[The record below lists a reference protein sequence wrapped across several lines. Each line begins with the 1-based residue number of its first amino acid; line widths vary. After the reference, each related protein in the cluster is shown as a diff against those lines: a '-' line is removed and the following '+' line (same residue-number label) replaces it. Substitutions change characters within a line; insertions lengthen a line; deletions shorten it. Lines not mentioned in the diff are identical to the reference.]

1 MPATLLFSDIHLSPA
16 RPAIQDTLIALLA
29 GPARQAAAVYI
40 LGDLFEYWVG
50 DDAAPA
56 EFEPV
61 LEALKAL
68 SGSGV
73 PVFFQRGNRD
83 FLIGAGFAHRT
94 GVTLLDDPSVIDLH
108 GHRVVLTHGDL
119 LCTADIGYQ
128 RYRRVVRNRVLQQL
142 FLALPVH
149 RRRQLAARLRERTQS
164 AVRRKIA
171 SAMDVDA
178 AAAQSLLRRF
188 GAQWLIHGHTHR
200 PAIHRLDGTDT
211 GRLRIDLGDWY
222 REGRGLWVDVHG
234 PHPFTLTLR
243 ATA

>member
-16 RPAIQDTLIALLA
+16 RPAIQDALIDLLA

-61 LEALKAL
+61 LEALKSL

-83 FLIGAGFAHRT
+83 FLIGAGFARRT
-94 GVTLLDDPSVIDLH
+94 GVTVLDDPTVIHLQ

-142 FLALPVH
+142 FLALPLH
-149 RRRQLAARLRERTQS
+149 RRRQLAARLRERTQA
-164 AVRRKIA
+164 AVRSKA
-171 SAMDVDA
+171 ATAMDV
-178 AAAQSLLRRF
+178 
-188 GAQWLIHGHTHR
+188 
-200 PAIHRLDGTDT
+200 
-211 GRLRIDLGDWY
+211 
-222 REGRGLWVDVHG
+222 
-234 PHPFTLTLR
+234 
-243 ATA
+243 

>member
-29 GPARQAAAVYI
+29 GPARQAAAIYI

-50 DDAAPA
+50 DDAAPT

-68 SGSGV
+68 SGSV

-83 FLIGAGFAHRT
+83 FLIGAGFARRT
-94 GVTLLDDPSVIDLH
+94 GVTLLDDPTVVDLH

-128 RYRRVVRNRVLQQL
+128 RYRQVVRNRTLQQL
-142 FLALPVH
+142 FLALPLQ
-149 RRRQLAARLRERTQS
+149 RRRQLAARLRSRTQ
-164 AVRRKIA
+164 ATVRRKA
-171 SAMDVDA
+171 ATAMDVDA
-178 AAAQSLLRRF
+178 AAAQSLLHRF

-200 PAIHRLDGTDT
+200 PAIHRLDGTDA

-222 REGRGLWVDVHG
+222 REGRGLWVDAQDLR
-234 PHPFTLTLR
+234 PFTLDLAAVT
-243 ATA
+243 

>member
-73 PVFFQRGNRD
+73 SVFFQRGNRD
-83 FLIGAGFAHRT
+83 FLIGAGFARRT
-94 GVTLLDDPSVIDLH
+94 GVTLLDDPAVIDLY
-108 GHRVVLTHGDL
+108 GRRVVLSHGDL
-119 LCTADIGYQ
+119 LCTADVGYQ
-128 RYRRVVRNRVLQQL
+128 RFRRVVRNRTLQRL
-142 FLALPVH
+142 FLALSPH
-149 RRRQLAARLRERTQS
+149 RRRQLATRLRNRTQAS
-164 AVRRKIA
+164 VRRKPA
-171 SAMDVDA
+171 TAMDVDSG
-178 AAAQSLLRRF
+178 AAQALLRRF

-200 PAIHRLDGTDT
+200 PAIHRLDGTDA

-222 REGRGLWVDVHG
+222 REGRGVWVDAQG
-234 PHPFTLTLR
+234 PHPFTLPMP
-243 ATA
+243 AID